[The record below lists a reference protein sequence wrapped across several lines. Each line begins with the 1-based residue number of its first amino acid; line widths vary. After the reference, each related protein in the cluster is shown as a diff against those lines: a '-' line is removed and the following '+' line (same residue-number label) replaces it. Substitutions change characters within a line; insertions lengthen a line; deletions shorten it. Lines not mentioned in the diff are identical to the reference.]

1 MITFI
6 VYKYYYKRVRKL
18 TKLEFSESNEDL
30 INPNN
35 RENAMSTFE
44 EVLDSLLTTKS
55 IAITEI
61 KNKETEI
68 HENRICKRP
77 CGIAIMDV
85 CNKKNMG

>member
-6 VYKYYYKRVRKL
+6 VYKYYYKKVRKL

-30 INPNN
+30 TNPNN

-68 HENRICKRP
+68 HETESACDL
-77 CGIAIMDV
+77 AE
-85 CNKKNMG
+85 

>member
-30 INPNN
+30 TNPNN

-61 KNKETEI
+61 KAHPINQ
-68 HENRICKRP
+68 
-77 CGIAIMDV
+77 GD
-85 CNKKNMG
+85 